1 MIMNDVP
8 NHKQPNLT
16 VKVLV
21 GLIILELVGAG
32 VYLYNRPPVFTSP
45 QLEIAPLEKEVANFI
60 ISGPESAVKVGE
72 TFTAQVSL
80 GLTKETAISAVDIII
95 LYDPQ
100 YLTVSDS
107 LPQQEGTQVSQD
119 AVSMEYPVNIVEAE
133 AGRIVLTAY
142 SEEKQNF
149 AKETLLSTISFTALS
164 PGETVV
170 KIDYAPQ
177 ATNESNVMHWDSEK
191 DILETARSLKVFI
204 VE

>member
-1 MIMNDVP
+1 MNGVP
-8 NHKQPNLT
+8 SHRQPNLT

-32 VYLYNRPPVFTSP
+32 VYLYNRPSVFTSP
-45 QLEIAPLEKEVANFI
+45 ELEIAPLEKEAASFV
-60 ISGPESAVKVGE
+60 ISGPENAVKVGE
-72 TFTAQVSL
+72 TLTAQVGL
-80 GLTKETAISAVDIII
+80 GLTKETAISAIDIII

-100 YLTVSDS
+100 YLAVSDS
-107 LPQQEGTQVSQD
+107 LPQKEGTQVGQD
-119 AVSMEYPVNIVEAE
+119 VVSMKYPVNVVEAGE
-133 AGRIVLTAY
+133 GKIVLTAY
-142 SEEKQNF
+142 SEEKRDF

-170 KIDYAPQ
+170 KIDYVPQ

-191 DILETARSLKVFI
+191 DILETVGSLKVSI